1 MALNKIKLDEKL
13 KAHGNI
19 AMKLYTS
26 TPKSDPWHI
35 DAIIKEA
42 RRNNA
47 SFNPDYKL
55 IGGLMDAMKE
65 SGILL
70 ERPRKGFFIRAQVS
84 ESKPPME
91 KIMVE
96 KAMANNTATSA
107 FDAIAKGISDG
118 LLFARDFRVM
128 AVAEMDYIESIKIAA
143 TDNNTKLLA
152 AEKWVNGMLKLLESV
167 ALEFQEMKERK
178 EAQVITEDERQLLM
192 LMKKVAG
199 K

>member
-1 MALNKIKLDEKL
+1 
-13 KAHGNI
+13 
-19 AMKLYTS
+19 
-26 TPKSDPWHI
+26 
-35 DAIIKEA
+35 
-42 RRNNA
+42 
-47 SFNPDYKL
+47 
-55 IGGLMDAMKE
+55 
-65 SGILL
+65 
-70 ERPRKGFFIRAQVS
+70 
-84 ESKPPME
+84 
-91 KIMVE
+91 
-96 KAMANNTATSA
+96 
-107 FDAIAKGISDG
+107 
-118 LLFARDFRVM
+118 M